1 MAPLATVY
9 PVTATQ
15 CIFLDQTPLV
25 NSFFGLSFHLRHYLG
40 QSDNF
45 EMGKELSE
53 VSNSEFYLMNFWQKL
68 ILLIFFQHC
77 FLAPRLEILH
87 TSQVCICLGICFEI
101 FFLRP
106 HTEQIPG
113 GGAYG
118 PPPPGSNELP
128 GHPGLRGLIVIISR
142 G

>member
-1 MAPLATVY
+1 MAPPATVF

-40 QSDNF
+40 QSVNF
-45 EMGKELSE
+45 EMGKQLSE
-53 VSNSEFYLMNFWQKL
+53 VSNTEFYLMNFWQKL
-68 ILLIFFQHC
+68 ILLTFLHYCRPHLRHC

-87 TSQVCICLGICFEI
+87 TSQVCICLGVCFGI

-106 HTEQIPG
+106 HTARI
-113 GGAYG
+113 
-118 PPPPGSNELP
+118 
-128 GHPGLRGLIVIISR
+128 
-142 G
+142 